1 MRSDDINRVR
11 DPLQNLHLSTDDG
24 AALDDKAALVAS
36 AKSAGVAPGEDR
48 RRRPRVQHDP
58 AMMTEARVGRL
69 LAACLHQAILDQLPQ
84 RLEFYEHWLH
94 SEGLRD
100 GNIGLSPMIAV
111 IGFLRTEGE
120 AYDGVVARA
129 GEVAAEW
136 SIASLSGFKR
146 RLILSLPRPLRLRAA
161 LGVAKGIV
169 RSIFSATKA
178 SSGVRRREARLS
190 INASLFCDVREQQR
204 MALCG
209 FYRGVAVRTLAAFG
223 IPATGRVESCHAIA
237 EGPCVIAL
245 ELFGTQAASDPA
257 MAA

>member
-1 MRSDDINRVR
+1 VR
-11 DPLQNLHLSTDDG
+11 DPLQNLHLSHDDG

-84 RLEFYEHWLH
+84 RIEFYEHWLH

-120 AYDGVVARA
+120 AYDRVVARA
-129 GEVAAEW
+129 GELAAEW
-136 SIASLSGFKR
+136 SIASLSGVKR
-146 RLILSLPRPLRLRAA
+146 RFILSLPRPLRVRAA
-161 LGVAKGIV
+161 LGVAKGIA

-178 SSGVRRREARLS
+178 SSRVRRREARLS
-190 INASLFCDVREQQR
+190 IKASLFCDVREEQR

-209 FYRGVAVRTLAAFG
+209 FYRGVAVTTLAAFG
-223 IPATGRVESCHAIA
+223 MPATGRVESCHAIA

-245 ELFGTQAASDPA
+245 ELVSTQAASDPA

>member
-1 MRSDDINRVR
+1 
-11 DPLQNLHLSTDDG
+11 
-24 AALDDKAALVAS
+24 
-36 AKSAGVAPGEDR
+36 
-48 RRRPRVQHDP
+48 
-58 AMMTEARVGRL
+58 MMTEARVGRL
-69 LAACLHQAILDQLPQ
+69 LAACLHQAILDRLPQ
-84 RLEFYEHWLH
+84 RIEFYEHWLH

-129 GEVAAEW
+129 GELAAEW
-136 SIASLSGFKR
+136 SIASLSSFKR
-146 RLILSLPRPLRLRAA
+146 RLILSLPRPLRVRAA

-178 SSGVRRREARLS
+178 SSRVRRREARLS
-190 INASLFCDVREQQR
+190 IKASLFCDVREHQR

-209 FYRGVAVRTLAAFG
+209 FYRGVAVTTLAAFG
-223 IPATGRVESCHAIA
+223 IPAAGRVESCQAIA

-245 ELFGTQAASDPA
+245 ELFSSQAASDPA

>member
-1 MRSDDINRVR
+1 
-11 DPLQNLHLSTDDG
+11 
-24 AALDDKAALVAS
+24 
-36 AKSAGVAPGEDR
+36 
-48 RRRPRVQHDP
+48 
-58 AMMTEARVGRL
+58 MTEARVGRL

-111 IGFLRTEGE
+111 LGFLRTEGE
-120 AYDGVVARA
+120 AYDRVVSRA
-129 GEVAAEW
+129 GELAAEW
-136 SIASLSGFKR
+136 SVASLSGVR
-146 RLILSLPRPLRLRAA
+146 RRFIRSLPRPLRVRAA

-178 SSGVRRREARLS
+178 SSRVRRREARLS
-190 INASLFCDVREQQR
+190 IKSSLFCDVREHQR

-209 FYRGVAVRTLAAFG
+209 FYRGVAIATLAAFG
-223 IPATGRVESCHAIA
+223 IRATGRVESCHAID

-245 ELFGTQAASDPA
+245 DLVSTHTAADPA